1 MIFITGASSGIG
13 EACAEKFASEKKPL
27 ILAARRKDRLNALA
41 KRLHDQHGVECHV
54 FELDVS
60 RKDQVE
66 KLAREQGFL
75 LAQVTV
81 LVNNA
86 GLARGLAPIQEGA
99 TADWDEMIDVNI
111 KGLLYV
117 TKAILPFML
126 QKKDGHIINLGS
138 IAGSW
143 AYPKGNVYC
152 ATKSAVS
159 MLNEAMRLDLHGSGI
174 RVTEISPGMVK
185 TDFSLVR
192 LKDQDKANAV
202 YAKTKPL
209 TAEDIA
215 ETVAWCASRPKHVN
229 VQELVIYPTD
239 QAAPGLVRRD

>member
-13 EACAEKFASEKKPL
+13 EACAEKFAAEKKPL
-27 ILAARRKDRLNALA
+27 ILTARRKDRLNALA
-41 KRLHDQHGVECHV
+41 KRLHEKYGVECHV

-60 RKDQVE
+60 RKEQVE

-75 LAQVTV
+75 LSQVTV
-81 LVNNA
+81 LLNNA

-99 TADWDEMIDVNI
+99 TEDWDEMIDVNI

-192 LKDQDKANAV
+192 LKDQEKADAV
-202 YAKTKPL
+202 YAKTNPL

-239 QAAPGLVRRD
+239 QAAPGLVLRT